1 MNEEVK
7 KRVEEELQNL
17 NEKIVKLTDF
27 IYSGKMNKVGLSEQM
42 KYMLKD
48 QLSIMQRY
56 SEILQGRLLIW
67 DKTDKELT
75 PGKVCCES
83 TY

>member
-42 KYMLKD
+42 RYMLKD

-56 SEILQGRLLIW
+56 SEILQGRLLI
-67 DKTDKELT
+67 
-75 PGKVCCES
+75 
-83 TY
+83 